1 MSSSVA
7 EAPDLSGLIELSRDP
22 ALDLKPVILRV
33 QTDLFLAAPVHDR
46 AILQAFESLAAG
58 LIPTVDEETLR
69 IVADKLG
76 GCPDVPPAVRAA
88 LATRG
93 FPVAP
98 PQEAETEA
106 EADRALAAN
115 PGALIGTR
123 ALERLLARART
134 DADLAATLLA
144 RPDIPPADLAPLWL
158 QAGPEQRRAIR
169 EAVEATAALRP
180 CPPAPRALATTLVE
194 KSHGRD
200 IQGFITTLGQGLGLP
215 ENYLGAASDPAA
227 RYDLLTLALRAAD
240 LREGEAV
247 FVFLTLNDS
256 VARSVDRV
264 FALVTLFRET
274 SRAAARDLLS
284 AILGASV
291 MERTGSGEHQPLHG
305 PEAKRGAAAASERG
319 GLRTVLPSRLRRTS

>member
-7 EAPDLSGLIELSRDP
+7 GAPDLSGLIELSRDP

-58 LIPTVDEETLR
+58 LIPTVDAETAR
-69 IVADKLG
+69 IVAEKLD
-76 GCPDVPPAVRAA
+76 GCPDVPERVRAA
-88 LATRG
+88 LALRG
-93 FPVAP
+93 FPVALP
-98 PQEAETEA
+98 REPETEA
-106 EADRALAAN
+106 QADRALAEN

-134 DADLAATLLA
+134 DLDLARILLA
-144 RPDIPPADLAPLWL
+144 RPEIPPADLAPLWL
-158 QAGPEQRRAIR
+158 HAGTEQRRAIA

-180 CPPAPRALATTLVE
+180 CPPAPRALATRLVE
-194 KSHGRD
+194 HSHSRD
-200 IQGFITTLGQGLGLP
+200 IGAFVAALGRGLGLP
-215 ENYLGAASDPAA
+215 ENYLGAAIDPTA

-264 FALVTLFRET
+264 FSLVTLFRET
-274 SRAAARDLLS
+274 SRATARDLLC
-284 AILGASV
+284 AILGAPV
-291 MERTGSGEHQPLHG
+291 MERTGGEHQPLHG
-305 PEAKRGAAAASERG
+305 PEAKRGAATERG
-319 GLRTVLPSRLRRTS
+319 GLRTVLPTRLRRTS

>member
-58 LIPTVDEETLR
+58 LIPTVDTETAR

-76 GCPDVPPAVRAA
+76 GCPDLPAGVRAA
-88 LATRG
+88 LEARG
-93 FPVAP
+93 CPVAP
-98 PQEAETEA
+98 QPESEAET
-106 EADRALAAN
+106 DRALAEN

-134 DADLAATLLA
+134 DLGLARILLA

-158 QAGPEQRRAIR
+158 HAGPEQRRAIR
-169 EAVEATAALRP
+169 DAVEATAALRP
-180 CPPAPRALATTLVE
+180 CPPAPRSLATSLVE
-194 KSHGRD
+194 HSHGQD
-200 IQGFITTLGQGLGLP
+200 VQAFITTLGSGLGLP
-215 ENYLGAASDPAA
+215 PNYLGAAVEPAA

-247 FVFLTLNDS
+247 FVFLTLNDT

-264 FALVTLFRET
+264 FSLVTLFRET
-274 SRAAARDLLS
+274 SRAAARDLLC
-284 AILGASV
+284 AILGAPV
-291 MERTGSGEHQPLHG
+291 LERVGGEHQPLHG
-305 PEAKRGAAAASERG
+305 PEAKRGTQAAAERA
-319 GLRTVLPSRLRRTS
+319 GLRTILPTRLRRTS